1 MTGIGTTD
9 KSSHVK
15 TAVKISGV
23 CSRFAASIRTRQRRD
38 GTVYTSVLYTRAG
51 KQTSTSFND
60 HGEALRFQDLCNR
73 LGSAE
78 ALKIWG
84 RPPHQGH
91 TVVAKSSR
99 SSFGYGLGTVTSLQP
114 AHFGQAISGVTY
126 PCSRPERAFADKNG
140 DGAFGRRRGLHARL
154 WETQPDEMPR

>member
-84 RPPHQGH
+84 RPPPPRSHCCRQIVTELFRVRLGH
-91 TVVAKSSR
+91 SDILTARPLWASDLRCHLSVQQTRAGFCRQEWRRCFWPTSR
-99 SSFGYGLGTVTSLQP
+99 APRAAVGDP
-114 AHFGQAISGVTY
+114 A
-126 PCSRPERAFADKNG
+126 
-140 DGAFGRRRGLHARL
+140 RRDA
-154 WETQPDEMPR
+154 